1 VALQKTGFRLEF
13 IPMKIGAGMTSIMK
27 TVLYGWTLIQGGA
40 EMEIKAIGVV
50 GAGQMG
56 SGIAEVAL
64 TSGFHVL
71 MRDVSTEAVEKGRLR
86 IVTDF
91 DKRIQKEKM
100 TAPEKEAILQRLSTT
115 LELEDFGN
123 CDFVIEAAVEN
134 IPLKWDIFRKLDEV
148 TRKEAIL
155 ASNTSS
161 ISITRIASVTQR
173 SDRVIGMHFFNPAPV
188 MKLLEI
194 VRGLV
199 TSDETFRITRDLS
212 LKMGKTP
219 LEANDFPGFISS
231 RLIFSYMNEAV
242 YTLYEGLGKA
252 EDIDAIMKMG
262 ANHPMGPLELA
273 DLVGLDTCLSVM
285 NVLQEAFGDKY
296 RPCPLLT
303 KYVEAGYLGRKTGKG
318 FYTYGERR

>member
-1 VALQKTGFRLEF
+1 MG
-13 IPMKIGAGMTSIMK
+13 G
-27 TVLYGWTLIQGGA
+27 LIKGGA
-40 EMEIKAIGVV
+40 EMEIKMIGVV

-64 TSGFHVL
+64 ASGFNVL
-71 MRDVSTEAVEKGRLR
+71 MRDVTMEAVQKGRLR

-91 DKRIQKEKM
+91 DKRIQKGKM
-100 TAPEKEAILQRLSTT
+100 AANEKEEILQRLSTT
-115 LELEDFGN
+115 VKLEDFGK

-134 IPLKWDIFRKLDEV
+134 ISLKWEIFKKLDEV
-148 TRKEAIL
+148 TRKEVIL

-173 SDRVIGMHFFNPAPV
+173 PDRVIGMHFFNPAPV
-188 MKLLEI
+188 MKLMEI
-194 VRGLV
+194 IRGLG
-199 TSDETFRITRDLS
+199 TSDEAFGITRDLS

-303 KYVEAGYLGRKTGKG
+303 KYVNAGYLGVKTGRG
-318 FYTYGERR
+318 FYQYHQ

>member
-1 VALQKTGFRLEF
+1 
-13 IPMKIGAGMTSIMK
+13 
-27 TVLYGWTLIQGGA
+27 
-40 EMEIKAIGVV
+40 MEIKMIGVV

-64 TSGFHVL
+64 TSGFNVL
-71 MRDVSTEAVEKGRLR
+71 IRDVTVEAVQKGRSR
-86 IVTDF
+86 IVKDF
-91 DKRIQKEKM
+91 DRRIQKGKM
-100 TAPEKEAILQRLSTT
+100 TEAEKETTLQRLSTT
-115 LELEDFGN
+115 VKMEDFGK

-134 IPLKWDIFRKLDEV
+134 IPLKWEIFRKLDEV
-148 TRKEAIL
+148 TRRETIL
-155 ASNTSS
+155 GSNTSS
-161 ISITRIASVTQR
+161 ISITRIASVTKKP
-173 SDRVIGMHFFNPAPV
+173 DRVIGMHFFNPAPV
-188 MKLLEI
+188 MKLMEI
-194 VRGLV
+194 IRGLV

-212 LKMGKTP
+212 VKMGKTP

-231 RLIFSYMNEAV
+231 RLIFSFMNEAV

-285 NVLQEAFGDKY
+285 SVLQEAFGDKY

-303 KYVEAGYLGRKTGKG
+303 KYVEAGHLGVKAGRG
-318 FYTYGERR
+318 FYSYGEKK

>member
-1 VALQKTGFRLEF
+1 
-13 IPMKIGAGMTSIMK
+13 MK
-27 TVLYGWTLIQGGA
+27 
-40 EMEIKAIGVV
+40 MEIKMIGVV

-64 TSGFHVL
+64 TSGFNVL
-71 MRDVSTEAVEKGRLR
+71 MRDVTMEAVQKGRTR

-91 DKRIQKEKM
+91 DKRVQKGKM
-100 TAPEKEAILQRLSTT
+100 TSTEKEEILQRLSTT
-115 LELEDFGN
+115 IKLEDLGK
-123 CDFVIEAAVEN
+123 CDFIIEAAVEN
-134 IPLKWDIFRKLDEV
+134 IPLKWEIFTKLDEV
-148 TRKEAIL
+148 TPPETIL

-173 SDRVIGMHFFNPAPV
+173 PDRVVGMHFFNPAPM
-188 MKLLEI
+188 MKLIEI
-194 VRGLV
+194 IRGLV

-212 LKMGKTP
+212 LKLGKTP

-231 RLIFSYMNEAV
+231 RLIFSFMNEGI
-242 YTLYEGLGKA
+242 YTLYEGLGRP

-273 DLVGLDTCLSVM
+273 DLVGLDTVLSVM
-285 NVLQEAFGDKY
+285 SVLQEAFGDKY

-303 KYVEAGYLGRKTGKG
+303 KYVEAGYLGVKTGRG
-318 FYTYGERR
+318 FYQYGGKK